1 MEFSCTWTT
10 VSCTDLEEEF
20 LSNLRKVMDRFEK
33 HNIILNPKKCKF
45 VMSSIEYVGHI
56 INQNGFH
63 FGRDKLDEVL
73 QCQYALMICK
83 SFIGM
88 VNYFGDRIQHLAE
101 ELRMSKEIE

>member
-1 MEFSCTWTT
+1 MSFNVLGGYGVELYLDGCVVYGST
-10 VSCTDLEEEF
+10 EEEF

-73 QCQYALMICK
+73 NFA
-83 SFIGM
+83 
-88 VNYFGDRIQHLAE
+88 
-101 ELRMSKEIE
+101 MSVH